1 MDALLQTL
9 GVQTFNFA
17 VRSGIALTSRYA
29 VQQCSRLL
37 KSINDKAVRSEF
49 KALQKLLD
57 NKIKVRLLSRSYLFP
72 RGISSMS
79 AKPVPDN
86 LDPLSRSRPHRV
98 QVCLTQ
104 NESVNR
110 QQD

>member
-37 KSINDKAVRSEF
+37 KSINDKVVRSEF

-57 NKIKVRLLSRSYLFP
+57 NKIKVRLLTRSYLPTEVSIRCRLNQFS
-72 RGISSMS
+72 IT
-79 AKPVPDN
+79 
-86 LDPLSRSRPHRV
+86 LDPLSRSRPDRV
-98 QVCLTQ
+98 QVW
-104 NESVNR
+104 
-110 QQD
+110 

>member
-37 KSINDKAVRSEF
+37 KSINDKAVRAELRS
-49 KALQKLLD
+49 LQKLFD
-57 NKIKVRLLSRSYLFP
+57 SKIKVSSP
-72 RGISSMS
+72 SQPPDSSMD
-79 AKPVPDN
+79 VG
-86 LDPLSRSRPHRV
+86 
-98 QVCLTQ
+98 
-104 NESVNR
+104 
-110 QQD
+110 

>member
-57 NKIKVRLLSRSYLFP
+57 NKIKVCFAGPIPHLYYLPPDLPIRYRL
-72 RGISSMS
+72 
-79 AKPVPDN
+79 N
-86 LDPLSRSRPHRV
+86 
-98 QVCLTQ
+98 
-104 NESVNR
+104 
-110 QQD
+110 